1 MSVKKNEIYTVEIID
16 NGYNGEGIAKIEG
29 FTIFIPNAIKGEKI
43 KIIIVKVLTSH
54 AFGKIL
60 EIIETSEYRKE
71 SDCTTYKRCGG
82 CSLRHIEYKET
93 LKMKQNAVQSL
104 VNKTLKNKIVVQETL
119 GMENPLN
126 YRNKAQ
132 YPIGINKDGKPV
144 MGVFANRTHE
154 IIPINECSIQDKQA
168 EKVAKFIFDFIV
180 KNNISIY
187 DENTGKGLIR
197 HIVTKIGKKTNEIM
211 CVIVIN
217 GIKIP
222 KEKELV
228 EAITTKFN
236 NVKTIVKNINMK
248 NTNVILG
255 KENINLYGDGY
266 ITDKL
271 GEYTFKISPLSFYQ
285 VNPVQ
290 AEKLYNIGVEGANI
304 TKDDVVFD
312 LYCGIGTIS
321 LFMAK
326 YAKKVYG
333 IEIVEEA
340 IEAAKENAD
349 TNRVE
354 NVEFIAGDV
363 ELVLDD
369 LINNKSV
376 TPDIVM
382 VDPPRKG
389 LDNKSVENIL
399 KIMPKRFVYISCN
412 PATLVRDLAKLE
424 ERFTVDFIKPVDMF
438 PFTRTRRVCCS
449 ARTKIIHIEKLKRTK
464 NSSFLYSTNTSSKSQ
479 HYPLA

>member
-1 MSVKKNEIYTVEIID
+1 MPVKKNETYTVEIID
-16 NGYNGEGIAKIEG
+16 NGYNGEGIAKIDG
-29 FTIFIPNAIKGEKI
+29 FTIFIPNAIKGEKV
-43 KIIIVKVLTSH
+43 KILIVKVLTSH
-54 AFGKIL
+54 AFGKII
-60 EIIETSEYRKE
+60 EIIEKSKHRKE

-82 CSLRHIEYKET
+82 CSLRHIDYEQT

-104 VNKTLKNKIVVQETL
+104 VNKTLKNKIQVQETL
-119 GMENPLN
+119 GMEKPQN

-132 YPIGINKDGKPV
+132 YPVGINRDGKPV

-154 IIPINECSIQDKQA
+154 IIPINECFIQDKQA

-180 KNNISIY
+180 KNKISIY
-187 DENTGKGLIR
+187 DEDTRKGLVR

-217 GIKIP
+217 GSKMP
-222 KEKELV
+222 KEQELV
-228 EAITTKFN
+228 EAVTSNFK

-255 KENINLYGDGY
+255 KENINLYGEGY
-266 ITDKL
+266 ITDIL

-290 AEKLYNIGVEGANI
+290 AEKLYNIGVDGANI
-304 TKDDVVFD
+304 TKNDVVFD

-340 IEAAKENAD
+340 IEAAKENAKV
-349 TNRVE
+349 NGVE
-354 NVEFIAGDV
+354 NTEFIAGDV
-363 ELVLDD
+363 EEILDD
-369 LINNKSV
+369 LINKKSIV
-376 TPDIVM
+376 PDIVM

-389 LDNKSVENIL
+389 LDNKSVDNIL
-399 KIMPKRFVYISCN
+399 KIKPKRLVYISCN

-424 ERFTVDFIKPVDMF
+424 EIFEIDFIKPVDMF
-438 PFTRTRRVCCS
+438 PFTNGIECCS
-449 ARTKIIHIEKLKRTK
+449 VLELKK
-464 NSSFLYSTNTSSKSQ
+464 K
-479 HYPLA
+479 